1 MKSLFIL
8 ISALVVFNNTGWLTN
23 FEEARKIA
31 EEKNRFILLNFS
43 GSDWCGPCMRMRKE
57 IFESTDFK
65 TFSDTHLV
73 LLNADFP
80 RNKKNR
86 LSKEQ
91 QIHNDKLA
99 DKYNAAGKFPLT
111 ILLDAQGNLVKEWD
125 GLPDLKPAEF
135 VNEIERISDS
145 RK

>member
-8 ISALVVFNNTGWLTN
+8 ISSLVVFNNTGWLTN

-31 EEKNRFILLNFS
+31 KEKNRFILLNFS

-80 RNKKNR
+80 RNKKYR

-111 ILLDAQGNLVKEWD
+111 ILLDAQGNLVKEWTT
-125 GLPDLKPAEF
+125 GPQSG
-135 VNEIERISDS
+135 RIC
-145 RK
+145 